1 MKKMNIFKYA
11 VFAAALSAGFTSCSE
26 DEFEQ
31 GTNSA
36 QVVTVG
42 GLNFQIGD
50 YPSATL
56 RSDVPGFREKD
67 AKSAWAVN
75 DEIKLILTC
84 HNSEDNIKVYDVTLA
99 YGEDG
104 YWHNLSGNAVLE
116 TSSSNVLVDVSAA
129 YGEHITWTKS
139 ESGREWA
146 PQLTGTS
153 EYFYNISTGNHAS
166 EPINIEFNREYS
178 RIRLNVLPIENEDG
192 EYEFEDVVVNFDG
205 AKFLANGLQEVS
217 SVTIPA
223 ELIQANFQNGVY
235 SGNAYIYGAWDNG
248 AKILVG
254 ERTFALPE
262 CTSGKSYGV
271 NLNPVQAP
279 AVEVDA
285 TTNTI
290 TLTEEATEEDIT
302 LDVVMQALGS
312 TGTSLTVKG
321 TITDEM
327 VYRTILGYFEEVA
340 GERGDDELMFDVDFS
355 GVDGLTRLTA
365 VAEYGYVKSLKLPTT
380 IGEVGKG
387 GLDAMFIEDLYVYNP
402 NMITHPV
409 VLTSKGKVKTQSSFF
424 NTEEC
429 TLHLPASSAADFEE
443 GDTEWGNATW
453 SAIEFDA
460 E

>member
-178 RIRLNVLPIENEDG
+178 RLRLNVLPIENEDG
-192 EYEFEDVVVNFDG
+192 DYEFEDVVVDFDG
-205 AKFLANGLQEVS
+205 EFLANGSQPLS

-223 ELIQANFQNGVY
+223 ELIQANNKNGVY
-235 SGNAYIYGAWDNG
+235 SGNAYIYGTWSNG
-248 AKILVG
+248 TKLVVG
-254 ERTFALPE
+254 DRTFALPNCE
-262 CTSGKSYGV
+262 PAKSYGV

-279 AVEVDA
+279 AVLVDVA
-285 TTNTI
+285 TNTI

-302 LDVVMQALGS
+302 LDVIMEALGE
-312 TGTSLTVKG
+312 GTSLTVTG

-340 GERGDDELMFDVDFS
+340 EARGDDELMFDVDFS
-355 GVDGLTRLTA
+355 GVVGLTRLTA
-365 VAEYGYVKSLKLPTT
+365 VAEYGYVISLKLP
-380 IGEVGKG
+380 INLAEVSSG
-387 GLDAMFIEDLYVYNP
+387 GLNASFIEDLYVYNP

-409 VLTSKGKVKTQSSFF
+409 VLTNKGKVKTQSSFF
-424 NTEEC
+424 NTEDC
-429 TLHLPASSAADFEE
+429 VLHLPASAEAEYAGE
-443 GDTEWGNATW
+443 TEWGDAEW
-453 SAIEFDA
+453 DSIVFDA

>member
-1 MKKMNIFKYA
+1 MNIFKYA

-166 EPINIEFNREYS
+166 EPINIEFNRAYS

-235 SGNAYIYGAWDNG
+235 SGNAYIYGAWNNG

-254 ERTFALPE
+254 DRTFALPE
-262 CTSGKSYGV
+262 CTPGKSYGV

-290 TLTEEATEEDIT
+290 VLSENATKDDIT
-302 LDVVMQALGS
+302 MQLVMEALNG
-312 TGTSLTVKG
+312 GFDLNVKG
-321 TITDEM
+321 AISEEL
-327 VYRTILGYFEEVA
+327 VYRTILGYFRDISEATEN
-340 GERGDDELMFDVDFS
+340 EDLMINVDFS
-355 GVDGLTRLTA
+355 TVNGLTELTA
-365 VAEYGYVKSLKLPTT
+365 VADYAYVESLKLPAT
-380 IGEVGKG
+380 ITEVGRG
-387 GLDAMFIEDLYVYNP
+387 GLDAEYISDLYIYNP
-402 NMITHPV
+402 DMTTYP
-409 VLTSKGKVKTQSSFF
+409 KGKKTKASFF
-424 NTEEC
+424 NTGEC
-429 TLHLPASSAADFEE
+429 TLHLPASAAAEYAGE
-443 GDTEWGNATW
+443 SEWGDAEW
-453 SAIEFDA
+453 ADIVFDA
-460 E
+460 D

>member
-153 EYFYNISTGNHAS
+153 EYFYNISTGNRAS

-262 CTSGKSYGV
+262 CTPGKSYGV

-285 TTNTI
+285 ATNTI
-290 TLTEEATEEDIT
+290 TLAEYATPDDIT
-302 LDVVMQALGS
+302 EAVVVKALNG
-312 TGTSLTVKG
+312 GTSFTVSG
-321 TITDEM
+321 VITDEY
-327 VYRTILGYFEEVA
+327 VYRAFFDVLLEIA
-340 GERGDDELMFDVDFS
+340 GDDDYYDVDFS
-355 GVDGLTRLTA
+355 NVAGLTTLTA
-365 VAEYGYVKSLKLPTT
+365 VAAYETINSLKLPASLN
-380 IGEVGKG
+380 EVGRG
-387 GLDAMFIEDLYVYNP
+387 GVDAATMLDLYVYNTE
-402 NMITHPV
+402 ITTVPKEGRKKPSFMN
-409 VLTSKGKVKTQSSFF
+409 TS
-424 NTEEC
+424 EC
-429 TLHLPASSAADFEE
+429 TLHLPASAAAEYADE
-443 GDTEWGNATW
+443 TEWGDAEW
-453 SAIEFDA
+453 AEILFDA
-460 E
+460 D